1 MHNSQLLT
9 PSATLVPLKQ
19 GDSSD
24 VQGEKFSIFNSQF
37 SRVLVAPLN
46 WGLGHATRCV
56 PIIRGL
62 LAEGHKV
69 VIAADGYPLR
79 FLRREFPHLE
89 WVEFE
94 GLKVEYSDSES
105 QVGAMLRQLP
115 SFLRGIWREHKE
127 LKRIVEAYNIDVV
140 VSDNRFGLWC
150 RDAYSVYMTHQ
161 LMVKMPRGLQWM
173 EMCVWRLH
181 RWFIKHYDE
190 CWVPDVEGED
200 NLSGDLSHKYPLL
213 KNTRFIGVLS
223 RFSAEKVEWEDV
235 RVEAE
240 ALDLKERYDVVAVLS
255 GPEPHRSNLEF
266 EIASMHNAQPTV
278 LSNSEK
284 CIMHN
289 LTPSASLVPLRQG
302 DNSGVAEVACKEEGE
317 NIGKLLTP
325 SALRARPPKTGG
337 QYGALNP
344 KLLIVQGLPAD
355 DLRLAEHKDGVD
367 YIPHLPTGLLQ
378 WYMQEAKEIVCRSGY
393 SSIMDLC
400 TIGRKA
406 HLIPTPGQ
414 TEQIYLAEIHG

>member
-1 MHNSQLLT
+1 MGNEEWGIRNGELGMKNEKYLNFTPHFSLLIPNS
-9 PSATLVPLKQ
+9 
-19 GDSSD
+19 
-24 VQGEKFSIFNSQF
+24 

-56 PIIRGL
+56 PIIRRL
-62 LAEGHKV
+62 LEEGHEV
-69 VIAADGYPLR
+69 VIAADGYPLQ

-105 QVGAMLRQLP
+105 QVGAMVRQLP
-115 SFLRGIWREHKE
+115 RFFRGIWREHRE
-127 LKRIVEAYNIDVV
+127 LKRIVERYGIDVV
-140 VSDNRFGLWC
+140 VSDNRFGLWSK
-150 RDAYSVYMTHQ
+150 DAYSVYMTHQ
-161 LMVKMPRGLQWM
+161 LMVKMPRGLRWM
-173 EMCVWRLH
+173 EWGVWLLH
-181 RWFIKHYDE
+181 RWFIQHYDE
-190 CWVPDVEGED
+190 CWVPDVAGED

-213 KNTRFIGVLS
+213 KNTKYIGVLS

-255 GPEPHRSNLEF
+255 GPEPHRTNLERQ
-266 EIASMHNAQPTV
+266 ITDYRLQITSVNPSV
-278 LSNSEK
+278 LRTAPLKQGSN
-284 CIMHN
+284 M
-289 LTPSASLVPLRQG
+289 SARDSLVQLP
-302 DNSGVAEVACKEEGE
+302 
-317 NIGKLLTP
+317 T
-325 SALRARPPKTGG
+325 
-337 QYGALNP
+337 
-344 KLLIVQGLPAD
+344 LIVQGLPAE

-393 SSIMDLC
+393 SSIMDLH

>member
-1 MHNSQLLT
+1 MRNEELGISNGKLGMKNEKYLNFT
-9 PSATLVPLKQ
+9 PH
-19 GDSSD
+19 
-24 VQGEKFSIFNSQF
+24 FSFLIPHS

-62 LAEGHKV
+62 LADGHKV

-127 LKRIVEAYNIDVV
+127 LKRIVEAYDIDVV

-150 RDAYSVYMTHQ
+150 RDAYSVYVTHQ
-161 LMVKMPRGLQWM
+161 LMVKMPRGLKWM
-173 EMCVWRLH
+173 EWAVWRLH

-190 CWVPDVEGED
+190 CWVPDVEGDD

-213 KNTRFIGVLS
+213 KNTRFIGPLS
-223 RFSAEKVEWEDV
+223 RFSTTPIRWEDV

-240 ALDLKERYDVVAVLS
+240 ALDLKDRYDVVAVIS
-255 GPEPHRSNLEF
+255 GPEPHRTNLER
-266 EIASMHNAQPTV
+266 EITDYRLQITNSSQQSTV
-278 LSNSEK
+278 NSQQV
-284 CIMHN
+284 
-289 LTPSASLVPLRQG
+289 LTPSGQALVPLKQG
-302 DNSGVAEVACKEEGE
+302 DNKIVDVQFSFL
-317 NIGKLLTP
+317 I
-325 SALRARPPKTGG
+325 SHFS
-337 QYGALNP
+337 
-344 KLLIVQGLPAD
+344 LLIVQGLPED
-355 DLRLAEHKDGVD
+355 DLRLAEHRDGVD
-367 YIPHLPTGLLQ
+367 YIPHLPTELLQ

-393 SSIMDLC
+393 SSIMDLH

-414 TEQIYLAEIHG
+414 TEQEYLKIRNEELGMRN

>member
-1 MHNSQLLT
+1 MHNSQLLPT
-9 PSATLVPLKQ
+9 SAMLVPLKY
-19 GDSSD
+19 GDNIGAL
-24 VQGEKFSIFNSQF
+24 GERLRPEGVTLNSQLLTLNSQF

-56 PIIRGL
+56 PLIRRL
-62 LAEGHKV
+62 LDEGHEV
-69 VIAADGYPLR
+69 VIAADGYPLK

-94 GLKVEYSDSES
+94 GLKVEYSDGES

-115 SFLRGIWREHKE
+115 GFLRGIWREHRE
-127 LKRIVEAYNIDVV
+127 LKRIVEAYDIQMVI
-140 VSDNRFGLWC
+140 SDNRFGLWC

-173 EMCVWRLH
+173 DWAVWRFH

-190 CWVPDVEGED
+190 CWVPDVEGER

-240 ALDLKERYDVVAVLS
+240 ALDLDERYDVVAVLS
-255 GPEPHRSNLEF
+255 GPEPHRSNLEA

-284 CIMHN
+284 CTMHN
-289 LTPSASLVPLRQG
+289 
-302 DNSGVAEVACKEEGE
+302 
-317 NIGKLLTP
+317 LTP

-337 QYGALNP
+337 QYGALNS
-344 KLLIVQGLPAD
+344 KLLIVQGLPED
-355 DLRLAEHKDGVD
+355 DLRLATRTEEGIH
-367 YIPHLPTGLLQ
+367 YIPHLATELLQ
-378 WYMQEAKEIVCRSGY
+378 WYMQEAKQIVCRSGY
-393 SSIMDLC
+393 SSIMDLHMKLKLL
-400 TIGRKA
+400 GKD
-406 HLIPTPGQ
+406 HDSGKD
-414 TEQIYLAEIHG
+414 

>member
-19 GDSSD
+19 GDNSD
-24 VQGEKFSIFNSQF
+24 VPSEAKNTTRGSNFQFSTFNF
-37 SRVLVAPLN
+37 RLSRVLVAPLN

-62 LAEGHKV
+62 IEQGHEV

-94 GLKVEYSDSES
+94 GLKVRYADGQS

-115 SFLRGIWREHKE
+115 SFVRGIWREHKE
-127 LKRIVEAYNIDVV
+127 LKRIVEAYDIDVV

-173 EMCVWRLH
+173 ERGVWRLH

-213 KNTRFIGVLS
+213 KNTKFIGVLS
-223 RFSAEKVEWEDV
+223 RFSREKVEWEDV

-240 ALDLKERYDVVAVLS
+240 ALDLGERYDVVAVIS
-255 GPEPHRSNLEF
+255 GPEPHRRNLEL
-266 EIASMHNAQPTV
+266 EISSMHNAQPTV

-284 CIMHN
+284 CTIHN
-289 LTPSASLVPLRQG
+289 CHSIAFG
-302 DNSGVAEVACKEEGE
+302 
-317 NIGKLLTP
+317 
-325 SALRARPPKTGG
+325 PKTIGSVSM
-337 QYGALNP
+337 
-344 KLLIVQGLPAD
+344 LIVQGLPAD

-378 WYMQEAKEIVCRSGY
+378 WYMQEAKQIVCRSGY
-393 SSIMDLC
+393 SSIMDLH

-414 TEQIYLAEIHG
+414 TEQEYLKIIHNS

>member
-1 MHNSQLLT
+1 MDFNFCYRECFKELRFIIYNYEMKDVSFTSHFSLLI
-9 PSATLVPLKQ
+9 PHS
-19 GDSSD
+19 
-24 VQGEKFSIFNSQF
+24 

-56 PIIRGL
+56 PIIREL
-62 LAEGHKV
+62 LSQKCEV

-79 FLRREFPHLE
+79 FLRQEFPHLE
-89 WVEFE
+89 WVEFK
-94 GLKVEYSDSES
+94 GLQVEYSDGQS

-115 SFLRGIWREHKE
+115 QFLRDILREHKE
-127 LKRIVEAYNIDVV
+127 LKKIVERYDIDVV

-150 RDAYSVYMTHQ
+150 KSVHSVYMTHQ

-173 EMCVWRLH
+173 EWAVWRFH

-190 CWVPDVEGED
+190 CWVPDIEGER

-213 KNTRFIGVLS
+213 KNTRFIGPLS
-223 RFSAEKVEWEDV
+223 RFSTIPVKLEDV

-255 GPEPHRSNLEF
+255 GPEPHRTNLER
-266 EIASMHNAQPTV
+266 EIT
-278 LSNSEK
+278 
-284 CIMHN
+284 
-289 LTPSASLVPLRQG
+289 
-302 DNSGVAEVACKEEGE
+302 DNSRQ
-317 NIGKLLTP
+317 
-325 SALRARPPKTGG
+325 S
-337 QYGALNP
+337 
-344 KLLIVQGLPAD
+344 LLIVQGLPAD
-355 DLRLAEHKDGVD
+355 DLRLAEHKGRID

-378 WYMQEAKEIVCRSGY
+378 WYMQEAEEIVCRSGY
-393 SSIMDLC
+393 SSIMDLY

>member
-1 MHNSQLLT
+1 M
-9 PSATLVPLKQ
+9 
-19 GDSSD
+19 SSKKNH
-24 VQGEKFSIFNSQF
+24 VIMSSCIKIKS

-62 LAEGHKV
+62 IEQGHEV

-94 GLKVEYSDSES
+94 GLKVRYADGQS

-115 SFLRGIWREHKE
+115 SFVRGIWREHKE
-127 LKRIVEAYNIDVV
+127 LKRIVEAHDIDVV

-150 RDAYSVYMTHQ
+150 KGIHSVYMTHQ

-173 EMCVWRLH
+173 EWGVWRLH

-190 CWVPDVEGED
+190 CWVPDVEGEG

-213 KNTRFIGVLS
+213 KNTRFIGPLS
-223 RFSAEKVEWEDV
+223 RFSTTPIRWEDV

-240 ALDLKERYDVVAVLS
+240 ALDLRQRYDVVAVIS
-255 GPEPHRSNLEF
+255 GPEPHRTNLER
-266 EIASMHNAQPTV
+266 EITDYRLQITDNSQQSTV
-278 LSNSEK
+278 NGQQT
-284 CIMHN
+284 
-289 LTPSASLVPLRQG
+289 LTPFGQG
-302 DNSGVAEVACKEEGE
+302 S
-317 NIGKLLTP
+317 
-325 SALRARPPKTGG
+325 KTDGFS
-337 QYGALNP
+337 
-344 KLLIVQGLPAD
+344 LLIIQGLPAD

-393 SSIMDLC
+393 SSIMDLY

-414 TEQIYLAEIHG
+414 TEQEYLKIIHNS

>member
-1 MHNSQLLT
+1 MENSQSYHQHHRFLT
-9 PSATLVPLKQ
+9 FNFLSLNSQRPSVFNSQ
-19 GDSSD
+19 
-24 VQGEKFSIFNSQF
+24 FSTFNSQF

-62 LAEGHKV
+62 LADGHKV

-94 GLKVEYSDSES
+94 GLKVRYADGQS

-127 LKRIVEAYNIDVV
+127 LKRIVEAYDIDVV

-150 RDAYSVYMTHQ
+150 RNAYSVYMTHQ
-161 LMVKMPRGLQWM
+161 LMVKMPRGLKWM
-173 EMCVWRLH
+173 EWVVWRLH

-190 CWVPDVEGED
+190 CWVPDVEDDD

-213 KNTRFIGVLS
+213 KNTKFIGVLS
-223 RFSAEKVEWEDV
+223 RFSAEKVEWETV

-240 ALDLKERYDVVAVLS
+240 ALGLKERYDVVAVLS
-255 GPEPHRSNLEF
+255 GPEPHRSNLEL
-266 EIASMHNAQPTV
+266 EIASMHNSQPTV

-284 CIMHN
+284 FTIHN
-289 LTPSASLVPLRQG
+289 
-302 DNSGVAEVACKEEGE
+302 
-317 NIGKLLTP
+317 LTP

-393 SSIMDLC
+393 SSIMDLY

>member
-1 MHNSQLLT
+1 M
-9 PSATLVPLKQ
+9 
-19 GDSSD
+19 
-24 VQGEKFSIFNSQF
+24 ENSQF
-37 SRVLVAPLN
+37 YHQRLKGHCFLTFNFELSRVLVAPLN

-56 PIIRGL
+56 PIIRELIEQGY
-62 LAEGHKV
+62 EV

-94 GLKVEYSDSES
+94 GFKVKYADGES

-115 SFLRGIWREHKE
+115 GFLQGIWREHRE
-127 LKRIVEAYNIDVV
+127 LKRIVEAYDIDVV

-150 RDAYSVYMTHQ
+150 KGVHSVYMTHQ

-173 EMCVWRLH
+173 EWGVWRLH

-190 CWVPDVEGED
+190 CWVPDVEGEI

-213 KNTRFIGVLS
+213 KNTKFIGVLS
-223 RFSAEKVEWEDV
+223 RFSREKVEWEDV
-235 RVEAE
+235 RVDAE
-240 ALDLKERYDVVAVLS
+240 ALDLCERYDVVAVLS
-255 GPEPHRSNLEF
+255 GPEPHRTNLERQ
-266 EIASMHNAQPTV
+266 ITDYGLRITDVNPSVLRTV
-278 LSNSEK
+278 PLKQGSN
-284 CIMHN
+284 M
-289 LTPSASLVPLRQG
+289 SACGSLVQF
-302 DNSGVAEVACKEEGE
+302 SM
-317 NIGKLLTP
+317 
-325 SALRARPPKTGG
+325 
-337 QYGALNP
+337 
-344 KLLIVQGLPAD
+344 LIVQGLPAD

-367 YIPHLPTGLLQ
+367 YIPHLSTGLLQ

-393 SSIMDLC
+393 SSIMDLY

-414 TEQIYLAEIHG
+414 TEQEYLVDIYANICV

>member
-1 MHNSQLLT
+1 MRNEELGIRNEELGIRNEKCLVNIPHSSFLT
-9 PSATLVPLKQ
+9 LHSY
-19 GDSSD
+19 
-24 VQGEKFSIFNSQF
+24 
-37 SRVLVAPLN
+37 RVLVAPLD

-56 PIIRGL
+56 PIIREL
-62 LAEGHKV
+62 LRQKCEV

-79 FLRREFPHLE
+79 FLRQEFPHLE

-94 GLKVEYSDSES
+94 GLKVEYSDSKS

-173 EMCVWRLH
+173 ERCVWRLH
-181 RWFIKHYDE
+181 RWFVKHYDE
-190 CWVPDVEGED
+190 CWVPDVEGDD

-213 KNTRFIGVLS
+213 KNTKFIGVLS
-223 RFSAEKVEWEDV
+223 RFSAEKVEWETV

-255 GPEPHRSNLEF
+255 GPEPHRSNLEL
-266 EIASMHNAQPTV
+266 EIASMHNSQPTV

-284 CIMHN
+284 CTIHN
-289 LTPSASLVPLRQG
+289 Y
-302 DNSGVAEVACKEEGE
+302 D
-317 NIGKLLTP
+317 
-325 SALRARPPKTGG
+325 KT
-337 QYGALNP
+337 
-344 KLLIVQGLPAD
+344 LLIVQGLPED

-367 YIPHLPTGLLQ
+367 YIPHLPTELLQ

>member
-1 MHNSQLLT
+1 MRNEELGIRNGELGMKNEKYLNFTPHFSLLI
-9 PSATLVPLKQ
+9 PHS
-19 GDSSD
+19 
-24 VQGEKFSIFNSQF
+24 

-56 PIIRGL
+56 PIIKGL
-62 LAEGHKV
+62 LAEGYEV
-69 VIAADGYPLR
+69 VIAADGYPLK

-89 WVEFE
+89 WIEFE
-94 GLKVEYSDSES
+94 GLKVRYADGQS
-105 QVGAMLRQLP
+105 QVGAMLRQVP
-115 SFLRGIWREHKE
+115 EFLRGIWREHKE
-127 LKRIVEAYNIDVV
+127 LKRIVEAYDIDVV

-150 RDAYSVYMTHQ
+150 RDVHSVYVTHQ
-161 LMVKMPRGLQWM
+161 LMVKMPRGLKWM
-173 EMCVWRLH
+173 EWAVWRLH

-213 KNTRFIGVLS
+213 KNTRFIGPLS
-223 RFSAEKVEWEDV
+223 RFSTTPIRWEDV

-240 ALDLKERYDVVAVLS
+240 ALDLKDRYDVVAVIS
-255 GPEPHRSNLEF
+255 GPEPHRTNLER
-266 EIASMHNAQPTV
+266 EIT
-278 LSNSEK
+278 
-284 CIMHN
+284 
-289 LTPSASLVPLRQG
+289 
-302 DNSGVAEVACKEEGE
+302 DNGLQIIDGS
-317 NIGKLLTP
+317 
-325 SALRARPPKTGG
+325 S
-337 QYGALNP
+337 
-344 KLLIVQGLPAD
+344 LLIVQGLPAD
-355 DLRLAEHKDGVD
+355 DLRLAEHRDGVD

-393 SSIMDLC
+393 SSIMDLY

>member
-1 MHNSQLLT
+1 MHNSQLLPT
-9 PSATLVPLKQ
+9 SAMLVPLKY
-19 GDSSD
+19 GDNIGAL
-24 VQGEKFSIFNSQF
+24 GERLRPEGVTLNSQLLTLNSQF

-56 PIIRGL
+56 PLIRRL
-62 LAEGHKV
+62 LDEGHEV
-69 VIAADGYPLR
+69 VIAADGYPLK

-94 GLKVEYSDSES
+94 GLKVEYSDGES

-115 SFLRGIWREHKE
+115 GFLRGIWREHRE
-127 LKRIVEAYNIDVV
+127 LKRIVEAYDIQMVI
-140 VSDNRFGLWC
+140 SDNRFGLWC

-173 EMCVWRLH
+173 DWAVWRFH

-190 CWVPDVEGED
+190 CWVPDVEGER

-240 ALDLKERYDVVAVLS
+240 ALDLDERYDVVAVLS
-255 GPEPHRSNLEF
+255 GPEPHRSNLEA

-284 CIMHN
+284 CTMHN
-289 LTPSASLVPLRQG
+289 
-302 DNSGVAEVACKEEGE
+302 
-317 NIGKLLTP
+317 LTP

-337 QYGALNP
+337 QYGALNS
-344 KLLIVQGLPAD
+344 KLLIVQGLPED
-355 DLRLAEHKDGVD
+355 DLRLATRTEEGIH
-367 YIPHLPTGLLQ
+367 YIPHLATELLQ
-378 WYMQEAKEIVCRSGY
+378 WYMQEAKQIVCRSGY
-393 SSIMDLC
+393 SSIMDLH

-414 TEQIYLAEIHG
+414 TEQEYLKIIHNS

>member
-1 MHNSQLLT
+1 MGNEEWGIRNGELGMKNEKYLNFTPHFSLLIPNS
-9 PSATLVPLKQ
+9 
-19 GDSSD
+19 
-24 VQGEKFSIFNSQF
+24 

-56 PIIRGL
+56 PIIRRL
-62 LAEGHKV
+62 LEEGHEV
-69 VIAADGYPLR
+69 VIAADGYPLQ

-105 QVGAMLRQLP
+105 QVGAMVRQLP
-115 SFLRGIWREHKE
+115 RFFRGIWREHRE
-127 LKRIVEAYNIDVV
+127 LKRIVERYGIDVV
-140 VSDNRFGLWC
+140 VSDNRFGLWSK
-150 RDAYSVYMTHQ
+150 DAYSVYMTHQ
-161 LMVKMPRGLQWM
+161 LMVKMPRGLRWM
-173 EMCVWRLH
+173 EWGVWLLH
-181 RWFIKHYDE
+181 RWFIQHYDE
-190 CWVPDVEGED
+190 CWVPDVAGED

-213 KNTRFIGVLS
+213 KNTKYIGVLS

-255 GPEPHRSNLEF
+255 GPEPHRTNLERQ
-266 EIASMHNAQPTV
+266 ITDYRLQITSVNPSV
-278 LSNSEK
+278 LRTAPLKQGSN
-284 CIMHN
+284 M
-289 LTPSASLVPLRQG
+289 SACDSLVQLP
-302 DNSGVAEVACKEEGE
+302 
-317 NIGKLLTP
+317 T
-325 SALRARPPKTGG
+325 
-337 QYGALNP
+337 
-344 KLLIVQGLPAD
+344 LIVQGLPAE

-393 SSIMDLC
+393 SSIMDLH

>member
-1 MHNSQLLT
+1 M
-9 PSATLVPLKQ
+9 
-19 GDSSD
+19 SSKKNH
-24 VQGEKFSIFNSQF
+24 VIMSSCIKIKS

-62 LAEGHKV
+62 LAEGHEV
-69 VIAADGYPLR
+69 VIAADGYPLS
-79 FLRREFPHLE
+79 FLRQEFPHLE

-94 GLKVEYSDSES
+94 GLKVEYSNGQS
-105 QVGAMLRQLP
+105 QVGAMLRQVP

-127 LKRIVEAYNIDVV
+127 LKRIVEAYDIDVV

-150 RDAYSVYMTHQ
+150 KGVHSVYVTHQ
-161 LMVKMPRGLQWM
+161 LMVKMPRGLEWM
-173 EMCVWRLH
+173 EWAVWLLH
-181 RWFIKHYDE
+181 RWFIGHYDE

-200 NLSGDLSHKYPLL
+200 NLSGDLSHKYPIL
-213 KNTRFIGVLS
+213 KNTKFIGPLS
-223 RFSAEKVEWEDV
+223 RFSAEGVEWEDV

-240 ALDLKERYDVVAVLS
+240 ALGLKERYDVVAVIS
-255 GPEPHRSNLEF
+255 GPEPHRSNLEL
-266 EIASMHNAQPTV
+266 EIASIHNY
-278 LSNSEK
+278 
-284 CIMHN
+284 
-289 LTPSASLVPLRQG
+289 
-302 DNSGVAEVACKEEGE
+302 D
-317 NIGKLLTP
+317 
-325 SALRARPPKTGG
+325 KT
-337 QYGALNP
+337 
-344 KLLIVQGLPAD
+344 LLIIQGLPAD

-393 SSIMDLC
+393 SSIMDLY